1 MVKKLNG
8 FLIEKNSNFQNNKV
22 KNFKY
27 LEILQ
32 SKRFFSG
39 NNFSY
44 IHASRFKSSTY
55 VLYWKYYRKIKNQI
69 VIG

>member
-32 SKRFFSG
+32 SKRDFFQAITFHTFMLADLNLLHMFYTG
-39 NNFSY
+39 NTTG
-44 IHASRFKSSTY
+44 K
-55 VLYWKYYRKIKNQI
+55 
-69 VIG
+69 